1 MDKRQLSQWLLLASC
16 LTSTYAYSNEAVT
29 TYGPTKAKETLWS
42 VAETIRPDES
52 VNTYQVVWALFENNP
67 KAFGL
72 KHDPDNLLK
81 DVKLNVPSVA
91 TMKQTSPEEAKLA
104 VNKARRVVDGELVV
118 EEPKKKDGLQIGVV
132 KPATPLTEQDIK
144 NVSAA
149 PQVAENTPKVVEQ
162 EVQEQELQ
170 KQQEVAE
177 QEIQEQET
185 QEPAAHSVA
194 VQEEIES
201 IEPAKAEKVAE
212 PIYQDTQKPDP
223 ALLEGSADIA
233 AMDAETIPTPTE
245 TEIQKQVEHDIAAA
259 NENVPVVSQSEDEKA
274 VDVVQVT
281 TQSTKMSDVKLPDPL
296 QPVIEPTET
305 KSNTLKNIAPQ
316 PSVDEQK
323 MMKLQESVQQ
333 SAKAVEELQD
343 DPIFGEPLKGYQE
356 ELQAVVKE
364 FPTAPTATSTSTSN

>member
-1 MDKRQLSQWLLLASC
+1 MQETTNQAIGHKGEPGHCRSQC
-16 LTSTYAYSNEAVT
+16 
-29 TYGPTKAKETLWS
+29 
-42 VAETIRPDES
+42 
-52 VNTYQVVWALFENNP
+52 Q
-67 KAFGL
+67 
-72 KHDPDNLLK
+72 
-81 DVKLNVPSVA
+81 
-91 TMKQTSPEEAKLA
+91 
-104 VNKARRVVDGELVV
+104 
-118 EEPKKKDGLQIGVV
+118 
-132 KPATPLTEQDIK
+132 
-144 NVSAA
+144 
-149 PQVAENTPKVVEQ
+149 
-162 EVQEQELQ
+162 
-170 KQQEVAE
+170 
-177 QEIQEQET
+177 QEQET

-281 TQSTKMSDVKLPDPL
+281 TQSTKMADVKLPDPL